1 MGRIKQ
7 KLDSLRTKTNVTF
20 DLVNSSVSIV
30 SNIGSLTQPYQRKV
44 VLLCIVSNYLKKVFS
59 VSNFRK
65 ITVKLRNKEHNTTI
79 N

>member
-7 KLDSLRTKTNVTF
+7 KLDSLRTKIDVTF

-30 SNIGSLTQPYQRKV
+30 SHIGSLTQPYQRKV

-59 VSNFRK
+59 NFRK
-65 ITVKLRNKEHNTTI
+65 ITVKL
-79 N
+79 